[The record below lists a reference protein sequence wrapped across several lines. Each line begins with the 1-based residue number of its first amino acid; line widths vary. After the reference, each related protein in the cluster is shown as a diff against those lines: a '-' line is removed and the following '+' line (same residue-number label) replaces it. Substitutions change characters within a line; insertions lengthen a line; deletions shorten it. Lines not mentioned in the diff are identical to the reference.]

1 MLSERIQKRGE
12 VRRGVRCRM
21 PHDRLHLPARG
32 RVPNNPQ
39 PARLYRAALTVAPAQ
54 VGAHLA
60 ANGWTNAWQ
69 GGIYPFTHYHSTAH
83 EVLVIARG
91 QAHLTLGGE
100 GGPQVTVTAGDALT
114 LPAGTG
120 HRNDG
125 SSPDLLVIG
134 AYAQGRDW
142 DTCRPETTDPQTART
157 RVAQVPDPERDPI
170 SGDPW
175 SAGT

>member
-12 VRRGVRCRM
+12 VRRGGRRRM
-21 PHDRLHLPARG
+21 PHDRLHLPAWG

-39 PARLYRAALTVAPAQ
+39 PARLYRAARTVPPTQ

-69 GGIYPFTHYHSTAH
+69 GGIYPFTHDHSTAH

-91 QAHLTLGGE
+91 QAHLTLGGR

-114 LPAGTG
+114 LPAGNG

-125 SSPDLLVIG
+125 SRPDLLVIG

-142 DTCRPETTDPQTART
+142 DTCRPETTGPQAART
-157 RVAQVPDPERDPI
+157 RAERDPI
-170 SGDPW
+170 SGNPW